1 MSGSQVER
9 VAAEAEAARREA
21 HAQKALARTLQEQQR
36 LLDEEAL
43 RQEAAVKDLRNEL
56 ADKEVA
62 LQNAQ
67 RKLFQART
75 SRCAS
80 CQKLMLHVLFGK
92 RRDGQTCPCMV
103 DTARRLQQ
111 KSTSI
116 FLLCASA
123 LSGSTSSTAASES
136 LTMQ

>member
-1 MSGSQVER
+1 MPCEAYKDFGPQVER
-9 VAAEAEAARREA
+9 VTAEAEAARREA

-43 RQEAAVKDLRNEL
+43 QQETTIKDLRNEL

-75 SRCAS
+75 SRSTPLPLVHAGRSLSTTEEHSNTSLAS
-80 CQKLMLHVLFGK
+80 LS
-92 RRDGQTCPCMV
+92 RT
-103 DTARRLQQ
+103 
-111 KSTSI
+111 
-116 FLLCASA
+116 LCLAVERPVS
-123 LSGSTSSTAASES
+123 LSLCNGCSSCT
-136 LTMQ
+136 